1 MTDEKKGR
9 KKKEDLKFE
18 QAFARLEEI
27 VNSLDEGGL
36 PLEELESR
44 FEEGLTLVK
53 FCGDRLNAIEK
64 RVERLVE
71 TPSGELATED
81 FQAETQQE
89 TKQETRQE
97 TKAESD
103 DLPF

>member
-1 MTDEKKGR
+1 MTDEKKGK

-18 QAFARLEEI
+18 QAFSRLEEI

-44 FEEGLTLVK
+44 FEEGLRLVK
-53 FCGDRLNAIEK
+53 FCGDKLNAIEK
-64 RVERLVE
+64 RVEKLVE
-71 TPSGELATED
+71 NPSGDLATED
-81 FQAETQQE
+81 FEPETQQE
-89 TKQETRQE
+89 TK
-97 TKAESD
+97 AEGD

>member
-1 MTDEKKGR
+1 MTDEKKG
-9 KKKEDLKFE
+9 KKKGEDLKFE

-64 RVERLVE
+64 RVEKLVE
-71 TPSGELATED
+71 TPSGELVTED
-81 FQAETQQE
+81 FQAETQQ
-89 TKQETRQE
+89 K